1 MPLAYRTTRA
11 LVQQQRSCWKSWIAR
26 FLHYLYKQRHYSDQM
41 AANICRVIK
50 TALSHASREQ
60 GLPIGSF
67 YRGLRV
73 PVLPATPIVLLP
85 EQLAF
90 LIHDSGFHQQLPYHL
105 QQSKDLFVFGCST
118 GLRVG
123 DLMRLTPANIV
134 KQGNSVM
141 LRCPTRKTGSVV
153 HIPLPQYCLDI
164 LAKQRKGRYLFRR
177 LCNSNFNLHLKAIG
191 RLAGWCSP
199 TPKYRSVKG
208 VLKEIKTPQGGT
220 WLFYQ
225 HLSAHTMRRT
235 AISTLL
241 MMGVNEN
248 VVRRISGH
256 APGSKE
262 FYRYVVL
269 AQSYMDGQV
278 RQAFDKLVNDP
289 GCYHR
294 PQH

>member
-1 MPLAYRTTRA
+1 MELPMPPRPIHLYVFWCTWCLLGD
-11 LVQQQRSCWKSWIAR
+11 LVVEL
-26 FLHYLYKQRHYSDQM
+26 FLGY
-41 AANICRVIK
+41 AE
-50 TALSHASREQ
+50 REL

-73 PVLPATPIVLLP
+73 PILLADPIVLLP

-90 LIHDSGFHQQLPYHL
+90 LIHDQSFHQQLPRHL

-118 GLRVG
+118 ALRVG
-123 DLMRLTPANIV
+123 DLMRLTAANLV
-134 KQGNSVM
+134 KQGQGVM
-141 LRCPTRKTGSVV
+141 LRCPTQKTGSMV
-153 HIPLPQYCLDI
+153 HIPLPPYCLDI
-164 LAKQRKGRYLFRR
+164 LGRQRKGRYLFRR
-177 LCNSNFNLHLKAIG
+177 LCNTNFNLHLKAIG

-199 TPKYRSVKG
+199 MPKYRSVRG
-208 VLKEIKTPQGGT
+208 RLQEIKTPAGST
-220 WLFYQ
+220 WTFYQ

-241 MMGVNEN
+241 MMGVPEP

-269 AQSYMDGQV
+269 AQNYMDGQV
-278 RQAFDKLVNDP
+278 RQAFDKLVNNP
-289 GCYHR
+289 GCYKGLQ
-294 PQH
+294 P